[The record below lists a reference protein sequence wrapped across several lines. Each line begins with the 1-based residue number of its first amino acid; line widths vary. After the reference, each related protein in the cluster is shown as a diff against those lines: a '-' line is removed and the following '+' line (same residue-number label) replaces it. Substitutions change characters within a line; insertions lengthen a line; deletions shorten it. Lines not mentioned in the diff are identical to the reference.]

1 MKQFFSVFLV
11 LAMLNLSFANFSFG
25 GEVEKKPLQLEEMI
39 ELAKEQ
45 ANDYQET
52 RETDAG
58 LKDGYG
64 VLALAMAA
72 AIGYFVYDQIQD
84 DD

>member
-1 MKQFFSVFLV
+1 MKQIFSIFLV

-25 GEVEKKPLQLEEMI
+25 REVEKKPLKLEEMV

-45 ANDYQET
+45 AKDYQET

-58 LKDGYG
+58 LQDGYG
-64 VLALAMAA
+64 ILALAMAA
-72 AIGYFVYDQIQD
+72 AIGYFVYDQIQND
-84 DD
+84 